1 MYLVTQRVTTMMK
14 TAMTAARQGEVVKK
28 IHEMQGGHCHS
39 LWRHSGVISAID
51 PGCLAW
57 ERAHT

>member
-28 IHEMQGGHCHS
+28 IHKMQGVTVWH
-39 LWRHSGVISAID
+39 HSGVISAVE

-57 ERAHT
+57 ERAHS

>member
-28 IHEMQGGHCHS
+28 IHKVQS
-39 LWRHSGVISAID
+39 VTVASFWRNL
-51 PGCLAW
+51 CN
-57 ERAHT
+57 